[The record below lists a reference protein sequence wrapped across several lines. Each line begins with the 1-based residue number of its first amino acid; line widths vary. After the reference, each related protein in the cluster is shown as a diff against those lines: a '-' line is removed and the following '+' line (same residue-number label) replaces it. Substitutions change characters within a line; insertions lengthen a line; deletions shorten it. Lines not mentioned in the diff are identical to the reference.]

1 MNLKDKGSSALAV
14 TMTRLWQ
21 DSANDLPME
30 DRLKA
35 LAHSLIA
42 MANELGEA
50 GQQAESHAHADR
62 PAMLAPRARQDLG
75 DLALRTYRERRRRN
89 EIFADDT
96 LFGEPA
102 WDILLDLFVAGEKN
116 KRVAGYQRLYR
127 FGCAQHNGA
136 ALAQCSGTARSG
148 GARGRQSRRP
158 PLLCAPDPEG
168 TRDDGRI
175 FHPFVNDGSR
185 IQGCGKTHRKAAGS
199 FITSG
204 RSLFMPPIAL

>member
-42 MANELGEA
+42 MANELGEVS
-50 GQQAESHAHADR
+50 QQAESHTHTDR

-116 KRVAGYQRLYR
+116 KRVAVTSACIGSGVPSTTALRWLNVLELRGLVEREDDNQDARRSFVRL
-127 FGCAQHNGA
+127 
-136 ALAQCSGTARSG
+136 TPKAR
-148 GARGRQSRRP
+148 
-158 PLLCAPDPEG
+158 DMMVEY
-168 TRDDGRI
+168 
-175 FHPFVNDGSR
+175 F
-185 IQGCGKTHRKAAGS
+185 TH
-199 FITSG
+199 
-204 RSLFMPPIAL
+204 L

>member
-42 MANELGEA
+42 MANELGEV
-50 GQQAESHAHADR
+50 GQQPESHTHTDR

-116 KRVAGYQRLYR
+116 KRVAVTSACIGSGVPSTTALRWLNVLELRGLVEREDDNQDARRSFVRL
-127 FGCAQHNGA
+127 
-136 ALAQCSGTARSG
+136 TPKAR
-148 GARGRQSRRP
+148 
-158 PLLCAPDPEG
+158 DMMVEY
-168 TRDDGRI
+168 
-175 FHPFVNDGSR
+175 F
-185 IQGCGKTHRKAAGS
+185 TH
-199 FITSG
+199 
-204 RSLFMPPIAL
+204 L